1 MSEQS
6 AEPVTV
12 QILDREY
19 RVMCQPDER
28 RSLMEAALFLD
39 RQMREVRDG
48 GKVMSGEKIAVMCA
62 LNLADDLL
70 KVRQQLLDRSD
81 QVDGRISEL
90 AGRLDKALGGKVD

>member
-1 MSEQS
+1 MASDQ

-19 RVMCQPDER
+19 RVMCQPEER

-39 RQMREVRDG
+39 RQMREIRDG

-70 KVRQQLLDRSD
+70 KVRQQLLDRSE
-81 QVDGRISEL
+81 QVDGRVREL
-90 AGRLDKALGGKVD
+90 ASRLDKAMDGKVD